1 MSVVDSIMN
10 KTIPSSDSPNWPLFV
25 LFLIVMLLVGPK
37 TLDAWRRY
45 KYSLKPGIERRSEPS
60 CAAHSAEIA
69 SLKAKVNSQGEELIE
84 LRREFLRQVSELR
97 EFIDDHLSESRE
109 MAQQDRLA
117 LGVQIS
123 TQISDLIRL
132 LPHLGKASS

>member
-1 MSVVDSIMN
+1 MSVVDSILN
-10 KTIPSSDSPNWPLFV
+10 KTIPSAESPNWPLFV
-25 LFLIVMLLVGPK
+25 LLIVVTIAFGPK
-37 TLDAWRRY
+37 ALDSWRRY
-45 KYSLKPGIERRSEPS
+45 KYSLKPGIERRSDFP
-60 CAAHSAEIA
+60 CTKHSDEIA
-69 SLKAKVNSQGEELIE
+69 SLKAKVASQGEELIE

-97 EFIDDHLSESRE
+97 EFIDDRLSESRE